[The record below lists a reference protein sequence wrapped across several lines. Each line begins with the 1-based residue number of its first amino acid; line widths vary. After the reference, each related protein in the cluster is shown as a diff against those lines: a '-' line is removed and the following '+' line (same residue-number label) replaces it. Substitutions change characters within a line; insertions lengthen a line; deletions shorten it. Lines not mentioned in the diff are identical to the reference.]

1 ARAFAE
7 DPATEGAKR
16 ELEELCNLL
25 DDGWSK
31 LIGLFEEALTRAE
44 IEPVL
49 GHELSVKVARA
60 YEERLAQSDKAVEY
74 YRRALQIDP
83 DDLEVIE
90 ALERIFRREERY
102 LELLEVYRRKAD
114 ISTDPDERMQ
124 ILFAIAAIHEE
135 TLDNADDA
143 ISTYNE
149 ILGQDGENLRAL
161 RALDRLYVRG
171 EQWQDL
177 GDNLVRQL
185 TLAEPEGRGAERV
198 NLLLRLAELR
208 ETRLGETAAAIETYR
223 QVLELDPG
231 SEEAVGALERLI
243 GQAEHELAIAQI
255 LEPIYRATSN
265 WSRQIAV
272 YEIMARHAYDPQ
284 RKIELLHGVAELYE
298 LGGDDLQ
305 AAMATYARAF
315 REEPRSERSVAQ
327 LERLA
332 R

>member
-1 ARAFAE
+1 
-7 DPATEGAKR
+7 
-16 ELEELCNLL
+16 
-25 DDGWSK
+25 
-31 LIGLFEEALTRAE
+31 
-44 IEPVL
+44 
-49 GHELSVKVARA
+49 
-60 YEERLAQSDKAVEY
+60 
-74 YRRALQIDP
+74 
-83 DDLEVIE
+83 
-90 ALERIFRREERY
+90 
-102 LELLEVYRRKAD
+102 
-114 ISTDPDERMQ
+114 
-124 ILFAIAAIHEE
+124 IHEE

-208 ETRLGETAAAIETYR
+208 ETRLGETAAAIETSR
-223 QVLELDPG
+223 QGRGLDPG

-332 R
+332 RLLGCWRDLVSLYDSVISDLTDDELKVQLLTRLAQLHEIELQDDRAAVATYERILEVSP